1 MKRTL
6 DFNGFLKSYKAHI
19 ERIMERH
26 GVKNPQ
32 AVLAFDEL
40 LEYIEKRNS
49 EYMSL
54 CHCIRMVELRVAL
67 GNSC

>member
-26 GVKNPQ
+26 GVKDPK

-40 LEYIEKRNS
+40 LDYIEKRNS
-49 EYMSL
+49 KEKPF
-54 CHCIRMVELRVAL
+54 CHHKDFI
-67 GNSC
+67 